1 MISPIVSLIL
11 FLSLSIIRNEMTQE
25 GNGLQLENVED
36 VSGEN
41 RAEVQTIPGKKDP
54 KDGQESTNTFAD
66 ATTVPFVPPT
76 ISLPPGFTE
85 QDIVRYDGRI
95 FIPLVS
101 EKVYKASAISKCQQL
116 GFELANIYNQI
127 HMDKIMTFIRDNKL
141 AGISQIDFHL
151 GMTYDP
157 INQNLRFQ
165 NGTVTS
171 HSGFKWRKGSPY
183 NGQRYSGWTN
193 MFIWIQEDSTSR
205 YQYIYNYPD
214 SNQYVLCEV

>member
-11 FLSLSIIRNEMTQE
+11 FLSLSIIRNEMRQE

-66 ATTVPFVPPT
+66 ATTIPFVPPT

-101 EKVYKASAISKCQQL
+101 EKVYIASAIAKCQQL
-116 GFELANIYNQI
+116 GFELANIYNQK
-127 HMDKIMTFIRDNKL
+127 HMDMIMTFFRDNRMDGK
-141 AGISQIDFHL
+141 SDKWFHL

-157 INQNLRFQ
+157 INQILRFR

-171 HSGFKWRKGSPY
+171 HSGFKWFIDSPF
-183 NGQRYSGWTN
+183 NGQSYSDWTN
-193 MFIWIQEDSTSR
+193 MVIRIQEDSTSL
-205 YQYIYNYPD
+205 YQYIYNYP
-214 SNQYVLCEV
+214 NRKRYVLCEV